1 MNRTTDSIRN
11 EFPLLGR
18 NVYGKQI
25 VYLDNA
31 ATTQKP
37 RAVINRLIQYY
48 ESENSNVHR
57 GVHFLSQEATTAFEQ
72 ARTTVARFIDAA
84 SVSEIVFTRGT
95 TESIN
100 LVANSFGNHFL
111 KSGDEIL
118 ITWMEH
124 HSNIVPWQ
132 LLCERTGAVLK
143 VCPIT
148 PEGEIDMAVFKEMLS
163 SRTRIVA
170 VTHVSNVLG
179 TINPV
184 KEIVQQAHQTGA
196 VVLLDG
202 AQAISHIPV
211 SVREIDCD
219 FYCFSAHKI
228 YGPMGIGVLY
238 GKEQLLEKMPPFLGG
253 GEMIDTVTFEKTT
266 WNQLPFKFEAGTPN
280 VSGVLGMEA
289 ALNFVQQIGFDWI
302 TGHEKSLLDYA
313 ISQLSV
319 IEGMNFYGTA
329 KQKTGVI
336 AFNLTGLHP
345 YDVGTLLDKMG
356 IALRTGHLCA
366 QPLTEFFGVPGFV
379 RASFAIY
386 NTAEEIDQLANAI
399 QKVRKMLI

>member
-196 VVLLDG
+196 VVLIDG